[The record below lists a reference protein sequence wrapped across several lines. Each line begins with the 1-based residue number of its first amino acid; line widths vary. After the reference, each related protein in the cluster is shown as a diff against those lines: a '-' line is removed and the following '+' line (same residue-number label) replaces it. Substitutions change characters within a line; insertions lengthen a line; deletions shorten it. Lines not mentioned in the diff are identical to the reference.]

1 MTEPVI
7 GLQIVIDCPDPAAL
21 APFWAAALGY
31 QLQEPPAGFDTWPA
45 FLASIGVPE
54 QDWNSAS
61 AVVDPAGIRPR
72 LFLQQVPE
80 AKVVKNRVHLDLK
93 VTDRTLGEEDRDRR
107 LAAETDRLTALGA
120 QVLNEV
126 RQHGEHWI
134 VLADPVGNEFC
145 IS

>member
-1 MTEPVI
+1 MTDQVI

-31 QLQEPPAGFDTWPA
+31 QLQQPPAGFDTWPDY
-45 FLASIGVPE
+45 LASIGVPE

-61 AVVDPAGIRPR
+61 AVVDPAGDPSPD
-72 LFLQQVPE
+72 VP
-80 AKVVKNRVHLDLK
+80 AAGARGQVVKNRVHLDLK

-107 LAAETDRLTALGA
+107 LVAETDRLTALGA